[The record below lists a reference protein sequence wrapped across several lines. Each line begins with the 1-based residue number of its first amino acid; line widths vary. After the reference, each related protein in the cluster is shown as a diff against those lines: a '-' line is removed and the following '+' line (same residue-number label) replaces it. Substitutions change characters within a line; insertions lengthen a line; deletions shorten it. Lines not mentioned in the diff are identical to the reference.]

1 MKPDDPLPD
10 DDSIPER
17 FSHHVPSEDWID
29 AFEEQCTAPLLKR
42 ARRYAAQRARDAG
55 WEATAAGSDGPDE
68 LVDNIVK
75 DTIDGVLRWDPS
87 VRRFQR
93 HLYDAIRLRVNRHAK
108 RAARHPHESIDA
120 MDADGESPGM
130 AEMEAKLLADA
141 PTATDDTAARA
152 TDIFHALQPLAVD
165 KPLVEA
171 LLGAFARKAFDKE
184 DVMRVAQM
192 TPADYHNARRQ
203 LTRLVEQLPD
213 HLKPRGYLASKGT

>member
-1 MKPDDPLPD
+1 MKTDPLPD
-10 DDSIPER
+10 DDPTPEGLSR
-17 FSHHVPSEDWID
+17 HVPSEDWID
-29 AFEEQCTAPLLKR
+29 ALEQQCTEPLLKR

-75 DTIDGVLRWDPS
+75 DTFEGVLRWDPS

-93 HLYDAIRLRVNRHAK
+93 HLYDAIRLRVSRQAR
-108 RAARHPHESIDA
+108 RAGRHPHESIDA
-120 MDADGESPGM
+120 VDPDGESAGM

-141 PTATDDTAARA
+141 PTATEDTAARA
-152 TDIFHALQPLAVD
+152 TDIFHLLQPLASD

-192 TPADYHNARRQ
+192 SHADYHNARRQ

-213 HLKPRGYLASKGT
+213 HLKPRGHLASKGA